1 MRGKITDFQFSF
13 KIKNFVIWRPVRN
26 FDEYFKIFYL
36 GFKLNGDLTGYV
48 AAFCTTIAY
57 VPQAIKVYKT
67 KRTNDISIG
76 TFLLLST
83 GVALWLVYGIIIV
96 SFPIIAANA
105 VTFILSLYIFIM
117 KMKLDYYRQGKTSE

>member
-1 MRGKITDFQFSF
+1 MRGKITDFQLSF
-13 KIKNFVIWRPVRN
+13 KIKNFVIWRLVRN
-26 FDEYFKIFYL
+26 FDEYLKFFYV
-36 GFKLNGDLTGYV
+36 GFKLTGDLIGYI

-117 KMKLDYYRQGKTSE
+117 KMKLDFFKPAKAAE